1 MLIASRMTAE
11 RDVRRRSAASRT
23 RRESSRETLRVV
35 GCTLLSCAT
44 VAKDERVERLRAIPL
59 FSGCSEKQLRFIA
72 TRVEDLDFPSGR
84 VLTEQGRSGG
94 EFFIVLS
101 GEAEVRHDGA
111 VVNTMK
117 AGDHFGEIALLD
129 NGPRTAT
136 VVARTPMRCLVL
148 SPRQFQDVLH
158 QDAEIAVTLLHAVT
172 HRLRSGSHLPA
183 D

>member
-1 MLIASRMTAE
+1 M
-11 RDVRRRSAASRT
+11 
-23 RRESSRETLRVV
+23 
-35 GCTLLSCAT
+35 
-44 VAKDERVERLRAIPL
+44 AKDERIERLRAVPL
-59 FSGCSEKQLRFIA
+59 FAGCTDKQLAFIA
-72 TRVEDLDFPSGR
+72 TRVEDLDFPAGK
-84 VLTEQGRSGG
+84 VLTEQGKSGG

-111 VVNTMK
+111 VVNRMK

-136 VVARTPMRCLVL
+136 VVTTSPMRCLVL

-158 QDAEIAVTLLHAVT
+158 QDADIAVTLLHAVVR
-172 HRLRSGSHLPA
+172 RLRNAAHLPA

>member
-1 MLIASRMTAE
+1 M
-11 RDVRRRSAASRT
+11 
-23 RRESSRETLRVV
+23 
-35 GCTLLSCAT
+35 
-44 VAKDERVERLRAIPL
+44 AKDERVERLRSVPL
-59 FSGCSEKQLRFIA
+59 FAACTEEQLKFIA
-72 TRVEDLDFPSGR
+72 TRVEDLDFPGGK

-94 EFFIVLS
+94 EFFIILS
-101 GEAEVRHDGA
+101 GEAEVRQGDT
-111 VVNTMK
+111 VVNRLK

-136 VVARTPMRCLVL
+136 VVATTPMRCLVL

-172 HRLRSGSHLPA
+172 RRLRNAEHLPA